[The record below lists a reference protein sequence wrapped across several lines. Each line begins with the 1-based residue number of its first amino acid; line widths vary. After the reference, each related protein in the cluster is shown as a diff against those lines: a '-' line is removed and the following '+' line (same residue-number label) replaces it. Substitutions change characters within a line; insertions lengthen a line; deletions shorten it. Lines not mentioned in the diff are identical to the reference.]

1 MTRLTIGAVIA
12 ASLYASVARAGQAEI
27 AAQLNEEG
35 KNLMFEK
42 KFPEASAKFADAV
55 ARVPEAKYFFNLCMS
70 RYQEGKFGE
79 ALTACNS
86 VEKNGADDAL
96 KGKAAKLTDKIKE
109 EAQKQG
115 IALQPTGG
123 GGGETNVATDP
134 NSGGGGETAPD
145 PNGGGG
151 NTTTVA
157 TPPPGTG
164 APPAQP
170 VYAVGRPP
178 EQGLYVSTG
187 PQHGYTWALG
197 FDFFGGFGQVGQ
209 PDHYGNAALG
219 FRFKTDIMLMPRPK
233 IGVEG
238 YVQVTQLNQTTMQMV
253 TGSTAD
259 SLGIV
264 DLGLAA
270 YKHVCPGRGRF
281 CVTPLAGIQLALMSP
296 ASQSQSTYGQVF
308 SYAAAGVRL
317 EGTAS
322 VALGRHYEHVLSA
335 QIGANVYSPVFAS
348 PSADSGP
355 PASDPT
361 IGLDRGGVAAY
372 LGFGYT
378 YRFNTP
384 LGMMPFVTL
393 E

>member
-12 ASLYASVARAGQAEI
+12 ASLYASVAHAGQAEI
-27 AAQLNEEG
+27 AAQLNDEG

-42 KFPEASAKFADAV
+42 KYAEASAKFADAV

-134 NSGGGGETAPD
+134 NGGGETVPD

-151 NTTTVA
+151 NTVA

-178 EQGLYVSTG
+178 EQGLYASTG

-197 FDFFGGFGQVGQ
+197 FDMFAGAGQVGQ
-209 PDHYGNAALG
+209 PDHYGRAAVG
-219 FRFKTDIMLMPRPK
+219 FRAKTDIMVMPRPK

-238 YVQVTQLNQTTMQMV
+238 YVSVTYLNPTNMQLINGTADQLNIYD
-253 TGSTAD
+253 A
-259 SLGIV
+259 
-264 DLGLAA
+264 GLAA
-270 YKHVCPGRGRF
+270 YRHFCPGRGRF
-281 CVTPLAGIQLALMSP
+281 CVTPLAGIQLAMMSP
-296 ASQSQSTYGQVF
+296 SGGTTVYY
-308 SYAAAGVRL
+308 YAAGGARL

-322 VALGRHYEHVLSA
+322 IALGRHYEHVLSA
-335 QIGANVYSPVFAS
+335 QVGLNLYSPVFAS
-348 PSADSGP
+348 PSADSGL
-355 PASDPT
+355 PASDPM
-361 IGLDRGGVAAY
+361 IGLDQGGAFAY
-372 LGFGYT
+372 VGFGYT

>member
-1 MTRLTIGAVIA
+1 MSRLTLSVVIG

-27 AAQLNEEG
+27 AAQLNEDG

-42 KFPEASAKFADAV
+42 KFAEASAKFADAV

-96 KGKAAKLTDKIKE
+96 KGKATKLSDKIKE

-123 GGGETNVATDP
+123 GGGETNVDP
-134 NSGGGGETAPD
+134 NAGGGTTTAVAD
-145 PNGGGG
+145 PNAGGG
-151 NTTTVA
+151 NTATVA
-157 TPPPGTG
+157 TPPPNTTG

-178 EQGLYVSTG
+178 EQGLYTSAG

-197 FDFFGGFGQVGQ
+197 FDLFGGAGRVGQ
-209 PDHYGNAALG
+209 PDHYGNAAFG
-219 FRFKTDIMLMPRPK
+219 FRFKTDIMVMPRPK
-233 IGVEG
+233 IGIEG
-238 YVQVTQLNQTTMQMV
+238 YVQVTQFSQSNMQV
-253 TGSTAD
+253 VNGSAAD
-259 SLGIV
+259 ELGIV

-270 YKHVCPGRGRF
+270 YKHICPGRGRF
-281 CVTPLAGIQLALMSP
+281 CLTPLAGIQLALMSP
-296 ASQSQSTYGQVF
+296 ASQNTSQYSQVF
-308 SYAAAGVRL
+308 SYAAAGARL

-322 VALGRHYEHVLSA
+322 IALGRHYEHVLSA
-335 QIGANVYSPVFAS
+335 QIGANLYTPVFAS
-348 PSADSGP
+348 PSADSGL
-355 PASDPT
+355 PASDPM
-361 IGLDRGGVAAY
+361 IGLDQGGIAAY
-372 LGFGYT
+372 IGFGYT